1 MATEITVASQMELEA
16 TRGVSFY
23 EEFDLLQNAGTEA
36 APVAGAPEDLTDWP
50 TLVAMLDVAAD
61 QTLVRGV
68 ATMVSAAAGRFSL
81 TVDYAELDRAFDTR
95 NNSRPLHVTVKA
107 LNSAATRERVILN
120 GVMRV
125 RESGY

>member
-1 MATEITVASQMELEA
+1 MATEITVANRMEIEA

-23 EEFDLLQNAGTEA
+23 EEYDLVENDGTEA
-36 APVAGAPEDLTDWP
+36 APIAGDAVDLTDWP
-50 TLVAMLDVAAD
+50 TVVAMLDVAAD
-61 QTLVRGV
+61 QTIVRGT
-68 ATMVSAAAGRFSL
+68 AAIVSAAAGRFSL
-81 TVDYAELDRAFDTR
+81 SVNYEELDRAFDTR

-107 LNSAATRERVILN
+107 LNSAATQERVLLN